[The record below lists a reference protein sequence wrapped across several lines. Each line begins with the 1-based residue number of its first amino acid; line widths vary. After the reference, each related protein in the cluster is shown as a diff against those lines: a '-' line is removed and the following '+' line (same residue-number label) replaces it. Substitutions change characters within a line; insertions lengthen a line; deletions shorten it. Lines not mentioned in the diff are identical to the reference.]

1 MPKKLSPPVAAPEAE
16 IIEQAITDAL
26 EINFMP
32 YAMSVIISRAI
43 PEMDGFKPAHRK
55 LLYTMYKMGLLS
67 STRGRIKSADIVG
80 QTMRLN
86 PHGDGPIYETM
97 VRLTRGNDALL
108 HPFVDSKGNFGKHS
122 SRDMAYAAS
131 RYTEAK
137 LDEICREIFAD
148 IDKNVVDMV
157 DNYNGTMQEPTLLPT
172 TFPNLLVT
180 PNQGIAVSMAST
192 VASFNL
198 REVCETTIAWLKNPA
213 HDITKTLLAPDF
225 STGGELLYVPEEIN
239 NIYETGRGSFK
250 LRARYRFD
258 KKNSC
263 IEIYEIPYTTT
274 AEAIIDKIV
283 SLVKQNKVRDIQD
296 VRDETDL
303 HGLKIAIDIKKTA
316 DADAIMQR
324 LYSLTTLQD
333 GFNCNFNFLVN
344 GRPRVM
350 GIAAILEE
358 WTAFRMGCI
367 KRGLAYDIEKK
378 SEKLHL
384 LEGLAKILLDIDKA
398 IKIIRETEKEK
409 DVIANLM
416 QGFDITLLQA
426 EFIAEIR
433 LRHLN
438 REHLLGRV
446 AEREDLR
453 KEIDDL
459 KLTHG
464 SEVKIRALIITQ
476 LKEIIKKYGKPR
488 RTDIIYDAVT
498 STPTEESFIEDYN
511 LKLFLTRENYLK
523 KISLVSLRS
532 AGEQALKENDSIVQ
546 ELDATNRDE
555 MLFFSSTSNC
565 YKMRLY
571 DIADCKASSLG
582 EYLTNVLGMDAG
594 ERVIHM
600 VPARDYTG
608 YMVFAFENGKC
619 AKVPLSAYATK
630 QNRKKLV
637 NAYSDKSPLVG
648 MEWLAADA
656 DLYLQRGKD
665 KAMVLHSSLI
675 PLNASKSSGGLTVFT
690 LLKSKK
696 SALTEMR
703 LLEPVVAQDV
713 GDANAGD
720 AGAVANTVAAA
731 DTATTSKD
739 GALPGK
745 FNLPPDDREYY
756 RADKIPT
763 AGHFM
768 RR

>member
-1 MPKKLSPPVAAPEAE
+1 MAKKLLKTQPAVVEAE

-67 STRGRIKSADIVG
+67 GTRGRIKSADIVG

-97 VRLTRGNDALL
+97 VRLTRGNDALI

-137 LDEICREIFAD
+137 LDEICKEIFAD
-148 IDKNVVDMV
+148 IDKDVVDMV
-157 DNYNGTMQEPTLLPT
+157 DNYNATMLEPTLLPT
-172 TFPNLLVT
+172 TYPNLLVT

-198 REVCETTIAWLKNPA
+198 KEVCETAIAWLKNPR

-225 STGGELLYVPEEIN
+225 STGGELLYVPEEME
-239 NIYETGRGSFK
+239 NIYATGRGSFK
-250 LRARYRFD
+250 LRARWRFD

-263 IEIYEIPYTTT
+263 IEIFEIPYTTT

-283 SLVKQNKVRDIQD
+283 ALVKQNKVRDIQD

-303 HGLKIAIDIKKTA
+303 NGMKIAIDIRKSANA
-316 DADAIMQR
+316 DQIMQR
-324 LYSLTTLQD
+324 LFSLTTLQD

-344 GRPRVM
+344 GRPKVM
-350 GIAAILEE
+350 GIAEILEE
-358 WTAFRMGCI
+358 WTAFRTGCI
-367 KRGLAYDIEKK
+367 RRGLAYDIEKK

-398 IKIIRETEKEK
+398 IKIIRETEKER

-416 QGFDITLLQA
+416 QGFKITQLQA
-426 EFIAEIR
+426 EYIAEIK

-438 REHLLGRV
+438 REYLLGRV
-446 AEREDLR
+446 NEREDLQ
-453 KEIDDL
+453 KEIADL
-459 KLTHG
+459 KETHK
-464 SEVKIRALIITQ
+464 SESRIRALIISQ
-476 LKEIIKKYGKPR
+476 LKEVAKKYGKPR
-488 RTDIIYDAVT
+488 RTEIIYDAETAAPSDEV
-498 STPTEESFIEDYN
+498 FIEDYN
-511 LKLFLTRENYLK
+511 VKLFLTGESYLK
-523 KISLVSLRS
+523 KITLVSLRS
-532 AGEQALKENDSIVQ
+532 ASEQNLKEGDYIAQ
-546 ELDATNRDE
+546 ELDAANRDE
-555 MLFFSSTSNC
+555 MLFFSSACNV

-571 DIADCKASSLG
+571 DIPDCKASALG
-582 EYLTNVLGMDAG
+582 GYLANILGLDAG
-594 ERVIHM
+594 ERIIQM
-600 VPARDYTG
+600 IPAQEYKG
-608 YMVFAFENGKC
+608 MMVFAFENGKA
-619 AKVPLSAYATK
+619 AKIPLSAYATK
-630 QNRKKLV
+630 TNRKKLV
-637 NAYSDKSPLVG
+637 NAYSDKSPLVN
-648 MEWLAADA
+648 MAWLEADA

-665 KAMVLHSSLI
+665 KAMVLNSALI
-675 PLNASKSSGGLTVFT
+675 PLNTSKSSGGVMVFT

-696 SALTEMR
+696 VGITQMR
-703 LLEPVVAQDV
+703 
-713 GDANAGD
+713 
-720 AGAVANTVAAA
+720 
-731 DTATTSKD
+731 
-739 GALPGK
+739 ALPG
-745 FNLPPDDREYY
+745 LVTPAEGEPVQDGGLSAEDRDYY

-763 AGHFM
+763 AGHFL
-768 RR
+768 RK